1 MKLREKP
8 EVIIAWINGETVQCQ
23 HKNGEWRDFPKI
35 DDIFNILLDDAWTD
49 FRIKPKEIV
58 TTTRIERDFTDGLA
72 LHRTYSHN
80 IMQHNLLL
88 TWSPDGKTLLKAEV
102 I

>member
-23 HKNGEWRDFPKI
+23 HQNGEWRDFPKI
-35 DDIFNILLDDAWTD
+35 DHIFNILLEDAWND

-58 TTTRIERDFTDGLA
+58 TTTRISKDYDSH
-72 LHRTYSHN
+72 LHSTYSGAIHT
-80 IMQHNLLL
+80 HNLKL
-88 TWSPDGKTLLKAEV
+88 TWSPDGETLLKAEV